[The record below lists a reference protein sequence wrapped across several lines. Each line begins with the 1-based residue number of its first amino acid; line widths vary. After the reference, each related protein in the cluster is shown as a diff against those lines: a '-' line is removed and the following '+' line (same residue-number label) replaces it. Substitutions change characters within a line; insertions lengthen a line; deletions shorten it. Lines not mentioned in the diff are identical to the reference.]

1 VDLKIIPWGIMLL
14 ILLRPPMPP
23 QITKLNTVC
32 GKHHWVWWV
41 FHRLVMIPWNNGR
54 MLCFVIGY
62 LWITNS
68 WSGDFYSY
76 YRYVKSVFV

>member
-62 LWITNS
+62 TMSDAQNLTFAL
-68 WSGDFYSY
+68 GC
-76 YRYVKSVFV
+76 VAK